1 MSQNGVETDPD
12 KIEALSSWH
21 ETNNVKELR
30 SFLGFTGYYRR
41 FIKDYARI
49 VKPLND
55 LLIGYPTHSSADQK
69 KKKKKKIIMPWQW
82 GPAQQTAFDTIKQK
96 LSSSPVL
103 SYADFAKPFVVHT
116 DASLD
121 GLGAVLYQ
129 EQNGMERV
137 IAYASRG
144 LRNSEKLY
152 PAHKLEFLC
161 LKWAVTEKF
170 RDYLYGNTFTVCTD
184 NNPLTYVLISAKL
197 DATGHRW
204 LASLGTYN
212 FQLKYKSG
220 NTNGIRIQFYIAA
233 CWTGSSSIKSPAD
246 EDPVLYNIQCYI
258 TKCWPGSSGIKSPA
272 DQNPVLYNSM
282 LVRFF

>member
-1 MSQNGVETDPD
+1 MSSN
-12 KIEALSSWH
+12 
-21 ETNNVKELR
+21 
-30 SFLGFTGYYRR
+30 
-41 FIKDYARI
+41 
-49 VKPLND
+49 
-55 LLIGYPTHSSADQK
+55 
-69 KKKKKKIIMPWQW
+69 
-82 GPAQQTAFDTIKQK
+82 QQTAFDTIKEK
-96 LSSSPVL
+96 LSSPPVL

-137 IAYASRG
+137 IVYASRG

-161 LKWAVTEKF
+161 LKWAVTKKF
-170 RDYLYGNTFTVCTD
+170 HDNLYGNTFTVCTE
-184 NNPLTYVLISAKL
+184 NNPLTYILTSAKL

-220 NTNGIRIQFYIAA
+220 KTNEDADGLSRRPQETVQLFPDAVNSICQAYTVQRDSCPYVE
-233 CWTGSSSIKSPAD
+233 TLLVSSCGQIPVSLSSEPQDIPPA
-246 EDPVLYNIQCYI
+246 
-258 TKCWPGSSGIKSPA
+258 SS
-272 DQNPVLYNSM
+272 D
-282 LVRFF
+282 